1 MRIALAIYASVAHD
15 EGMHTPN
22 YPALLRAACAAFLL
36 LAASACGSA
45 PKQDAPP
52 APGNA
57 GLLAQIE
64 AEVGAAACD
73 STQQCQTIAIGAKAC
88 GGPERYLAWS
98 SKDIDGKKLKALAQA
113 HAEAS
118 RKQQQSDGMMS
129 TCAIVTDPGASCEAG
144 RCVLQ
149 KSGLGGNAAM

>member
-1 MRIALAIYASVAHD
+1 
-15 EGMHTPN
+15 MHIPTSPILL
-22 YPALLRAACAAFLL
+22 PLLRAACSSIVL

-45 PKQDAPP
+45 PAQDAPP

-57 GLLAQIE
+57 GLLAQIQ

-73 STQQCQTIAIGAKAC
+73 STQQCHTLAIGAKAC

-98 SKDIDGKKLKALAQA
+98 SKDHDGKTLKALAQA
-113 HAEAS
+113 QAEAS
-118 RKQQQSDGMMS
+118 RKQQQADGMMS
-129 TCAIVTDPGASCEAG
+129 TCAIVTDPGATCEAG

-149 KSGLGGNAAM
+149 KSIMGGSSAM

>member
-1 MRIALAIYASVAHD
+1 MQTPTYSV
-15 EGMHTPN
+15 
-22 YPALLRAACAAFLL
+22 LRAACAAILL
-36 LAASACGSA
+36 LVTSACGSA
-45 PKQDAPP
+45 PAQDAPP

-57 GLLAQIE
+57 SLLAQIQ

-98 SKDIDGKKLKALAQA
+98 SKDYDGKKLKALAQA
-113 HAEAS
+113 QAEAS
-118 RKQQQSDGMMS
+118 RKQQQADGMMS
-129 TCAIVTDPGASCEAG
+129 TCSIVTDPGATCEEG

-149 KSGLGGNAAM
+149 KSGLGGSSAM